1 LKNFFLSFIFLILDI
16 FFLLVKILI
25 FSLYLFLIGFYFYSP
40 IIPISF
46 LEGMEILID
55 FKIGIREVSDLKI
68 SDSRLETSESLSL
81 RLSSEKVE
89 RTDS

>member
-1 LKNFFLSFIFLILDI
+1 
-16 FFLLVKILI
+16 
-25 FSLYLFLIGFYFYSP
+25 
-40 IIPISF
+40 
-46 LEGMEILID
+46 MEILID